1 MHTGGTEREHLS
13 GRDWSLQNVS
23 LSYIILLNMDQ
34 KKLREKKK
42 EEEEWSWQ
50 RNTDTPIDRGV
61 SSLFPPCTFETM
73 ITVFL
78 CVCLPHISLSFLF
91 NSVFFR
97 NFGW

>member
-34 KKLREKKK
+34 KEVERKEEK
-42 EEEEWSWQ
+42 EEEWSWQ

-78 CVCLPHISLSFLF
+78 CVSSPYFPF
-91 NSVFFR
+91 VFFLIAC
-97 NFGW
+97 F

>member
-61 SSLFPPCTFETM
+61 SSLFPPP
-73 ITVFL
+73 L
-78 CVCLPHISLSFLF
+78 H
-91 NSVFFR
+91 FR
-97 NFGW
+97 NDDYGVLVCMSSPYFPFFSF